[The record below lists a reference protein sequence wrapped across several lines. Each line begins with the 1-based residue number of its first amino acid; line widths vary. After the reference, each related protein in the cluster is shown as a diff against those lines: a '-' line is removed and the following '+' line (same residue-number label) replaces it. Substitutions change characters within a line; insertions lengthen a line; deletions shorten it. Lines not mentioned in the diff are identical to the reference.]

1 MSSDL
6 LAMVRLCAGILVMS
20 GYTVYRNRLQKRLR
34 KVLKE
39 RYQGDGV

>member
-6 LAMVRLCAGILVMS
+6 LAMIMLCAGILVMS

-39 RYQGDGV
+39 RYPGGGV

>member
-6 LAMVRLCAGILVMS
+6 LAMIMLCAGILVMS
-20 GYTVYRNRLQKRLR
+20 GYAVYRNRLQKRLR

-39 RYQGDGV
+39 RYPGDGV